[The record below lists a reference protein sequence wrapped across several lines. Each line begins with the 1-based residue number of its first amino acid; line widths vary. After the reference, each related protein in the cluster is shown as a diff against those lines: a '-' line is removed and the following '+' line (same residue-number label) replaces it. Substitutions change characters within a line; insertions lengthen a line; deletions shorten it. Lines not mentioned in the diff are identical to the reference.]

1 MKEKRITNPLRWFA
15 LFGVSAACALALAGC
30 TGNSAES
37 SSEDTAVATYADIDN
52 MDLEYTDRDKDASYD
67 EASATKIVLNGESAQ
82 VEGSGAQVDG
92 ANVTIDSAGT
102 YVISGE
108 LANGQ
113 VRVNIP
119 DTDKA
124 QLVLAGASI
133 HNETGAALFVEQADK
148 CFVMLAEGTEN
159 KLSDGADYSFAEG
172 EDEPDATLFSKDDLT
187 INGSGSLAVT
197 ANYSDA
203 IASKDDLTI
212 TGGTYDISATEDG
225 LRGKDSLKICDG
237 TFTVEAGEDCLKSSR
252 DDDPTKGF
260 VCIDGGMFELNA
272 ANDAVHGETYLRVT
286 SGTITVP
293 TCNEGLEAMVVQV
306 DDGNIQIASEDD
318 ALNAAAPSASSD
330 ESASDETPEG
340 ALGQEQ
346 QGGQQNGQEGQ
357 HPQRPNA
364 QDGGQTPPDLP
375 SGDRPEPPEGSEA
388 QQPNGSEPPSN
399 ANRSEQQPPAA
410 NGNEAQQPP
419 TGSDE
424 QQPSAQNDQQ
434 PQQPNAST
442 AQGQSQPG
450 GAEEGNESCK
460 IIINGGTITLE
471 AKGDAIDSNGSLTIN
486 GGTIF
491 VTGPTSNGD
500 GALDYALD
508 AACNGGTLL
517 IVGSAGMAQD
527 FTSSAQPSAFIQVK
541 GSADQE
547 VIVADQA
554 GTELFSY
561 TPSASYETVIVSSPD
576 FEEGKEYSLIIGS
589 AATTFTA
596 TTK

>member
-1 MKEKRITNPLRWFA
+1 MKEKRITNPFRWFA
-15 LFGVSAACALALAGC
+15 LVSASVACAFALAGC

-52 MDLEYTDRDKDASYD
+52 MDLAYTDHDKDASYD
-67 EASATKIVLNGESAQ
+67 EASATKIILDGESAQ
-82 VEGSGAQVDG
+82 VEGTGAQVEG
-92 ANVTIDSAGT
+92 AKVTIDAAGT

-108 LANGQ
+108 LADGQ
-113 VRVNIP
+113 VCVNVAE
-119 DTDKA
+119 TDKV
-124 QLVLAGASI
+124 QVVLAGAQI

-148 CFVMLAEGTEN
+148 CFITLAEGTEN

-172 EDEPDATLFSKDDLT
+172 EDEPDATLFSKDDVT
-187 INGSGSLAVT
+187 INGTGSLAVT
-197 ANYSDA
+197 ANYSNA
-203 IASKDDLTI
+203 IASKDNLTI
-212 TGGTYDISATEDG
+212 TGGTYNISAKEDG
-225 LRGKDSLKICDG
+225 LRGKDSLKILDG

-260 VCIDGGMFELNA
+260 VCIDGGTFELNA
-272 ANDAVHGETYLRVT
+272 GDDAVHGETYLRVT
-286 SGTITVP
+286 KGDITVP

-330 ESASDETPEG
+330 QNASDEIPEG

-346 QGGQQNGQEGQ
+346 QGGEEGQ
-357 HPQRPNA
+357 LPQRPNA
-364 QDGGQTPPDLP
+364 QDSAQTPPDLP

-388 QQPNGSEPPSN
+388 QQPNGSEPASN
-399 ANRSEQQPPAA
+399 ANRSEQQQPPAA
-410 NGNEAQQPP
+410 NGNKAQQPP

-434 PQQPNAST
+434 PQQPNTST
-442 AQGQSQPG
+442 TQGQSQPG

-460 IIINGGTITLE
+460 IIINGGTIRLE

-541 GSADQE
+541 GVADQE
-547 VIVADQA
+547 IIVADQA
-554 GTELFSY
+554 GAELFSY

-576 FEEGKEYSLIIGS
+576 FEDGKEYSLIIGS
-589 AATTFTA
+589 ATTTFTA

>member
-1 MKEKRITNPLRWFA
+1 MKEKRITNPFRWFA
-15 LFGVSAACALALAGC
+15 LVSVSVACALALAGC
-30 TGNSAES
+30 TENSAES
-37 SSEDTAVATYADIDN
+37 SSEDTAVATYADIEN
-52 MDLEYTDRDKDASYD
+52 MDLAYTDRDKDASYD
-67 EASATKIVLNGESAQ
+67 EASATKIILDGESAQ
-82 VEGSGAQVDG
+82 VEGTGVKVEGAK
-92 ANVTIDSAGT
+92 VTIDAAGT

-113 VRVNIP
+113 VCVNVAE
-119 DTDKA
+119 TDKV
-124 QLVLAGASI
+124 QLVLAGAQI

-148 CFVMLAEGTEN
+148 CFVTLAEGTEN
-159 KLSDGADYSFAEG
+159 KLSDGSDYSFAEG
-172 EDEPDATLFSKDDLT
+172 EDEPNATLFSKDDLT
-187 INGSGSLAVT
+187 INGTGALAVT

-203 IASKDDLTI
+203 IASKDELTI

-272 ANDAVHGETYLRVT
+272 GDDAVHGETYLRVT

-293 TCNEGLEAMVVQV
+293 TCTEGLEAMVVQV

-330 ESASDETPEG
+330 ESASDETSES

-346 QGGQQNGQEGQ
+346 SGGEEGQ

-375 SGDRPEPPEGSEA
+375 SGDRPEPPESSEA
-388 QQPNGSEPPSN
+388 QQSNGSEPPSN

-424 QQPSAQNDQQ
+424 QQPNT
-434 PQQPNAST
+434 ST

-460 IIINGGTITLE
+460 IIINGGTIMLE

-486 GGTIF
+486 GGTVF

-541 GSADQE
+541 GAADQE
-547 VIVADQA
+547 IIVADQA

-576 FEEGKEYSLIIGS
+576 LEEGKEYSLIIGS
-589 AATTFTA
+589 ATTTFTA

>member
-1 MKEKRITNPLRWFA
+1 MKEKRITKPLRWFA
-15 LFGVSAACALALAGC
+15 LVGASVACALALAGC
-30 TGNSAES
+30 TGNSAQDTA
-37 SSEDTAVATYADIDN
+37 EDAAVATYADIEN

-67 EASATKIVLNGESAQ
+67 EANATKIVLNGEGAQ
-82 VEGSGAQVDG
+82 VEGAGVQVEG
-92 ANVTIDSAGT
+92 SKVTIDSAGT

-113 VRVNIP
+113 VCVNVP
-119 DTDKA
+119 ETDKV
-124 QLVLAGASI
+124 QLVLAGASV

-148 CFVMLAEGTEN
+148 CFITLVEGTEN
-159 KLSDGADYSFAEG
+159 KLSDGADYSFTEG

-187 INGSGSLAVT
+187 INGAGSLVVEASY
-197 ANYSDA
+197 ADA

-212 TGGTYDISATEDG
+212 TGGTYNISATEDG
-225 LRGKDSLKICDG
+225 LRGKDSLKILDG
-237 TFTVEAGEDCLKSSR
+237 AFTVEAGEDCLKSSR

-260 VCIDGGMFELNA
+260 VCIDGGTFELNA
-272 ANDAVHGETYLRVT
+272 GDDAIHGETYLRVT
-286 SGTITVP
+286 NGTINIEQ
-293 TCNEGLEAMVVQV
+293 CNEGLEAMVL
-306 DDGNIQIASEDD
+306 QIDEGTVNVNAEDD

-330 ESASDETPEG
+330 ESENGEASEG

-346 QGGQQNGQEGQ
+346 QGGQEGQ
-357 HPQRPNA
+357 QPQRPNA

-375 SGDRPEPPEGSEA
+375 SGDRPEPPEGSEG
-388 QQPNGSEPPSN
+388 QQAKGDSSKAPSN
-399 ANRSEQQPPAA
+399 ASSGEHQQQPPAA
-410 NGNEAQQPP
+410 NGNKAQQPP

-434 PQQPNAST
+434 PQQPNMST
-442 AQGQSQPG
+442 TQGQSQPG

-460 IIINGGTITLE
+460 IIINGGTIRLE

-541 GSADQE
+541 GAADQE
-547 VIVADQA
+547 IIVADQA
-554 GTELFSY
+554 GAELFSY

-576 FEEGKEYSLIIGS
+576 FEDGKEYSLIIGS
-589 AATTFTA
+589 ATTTFTA

>member
-1 MKEKRITNPLRWFA
+1 MKIIERTRERRITQKVLA
-15 LFGVSAACALALAGC
+15 LVAALACAAALCGC
-30 TGNSAES
+30 TDYETGQ
-37 SSEDTAVATYADIDN
+37 DTEEVATYADIEG
-52 MDLEYTDRDKDASYD
+52 MDLEYTDRDKRDTYD
-67 EASATKIVLNGESAQ
+67 EASATKIILDGESAQ
-82 VEGSGAQVDG
+82 VEGTGVKVEGAK
-92 ANVTIDSAGT
+92 VTIDTAGT

-113 VRVNIP
+113 VCVNVAE
-119 DTDKA
+119 TDKV
-124 QLVLAGASI
+124 QLVLAGAQI

-148 CFVMLAEGTEN
+148 CFVTLAEGTEN
-159 KLSDGADYSFAEG
+159 KLSDGSDYSFAEG
-172 EDEPDATLFSKDDLT
+172 EDEPNATLFSKDDLT
-187 INGSGSLAVT
+187 INGTGALAVT

-203 IASKDDLTI
+203 IASKDELTI

-272 ANDAVHGETYLRVT
+272 GDDAVHGETYLRVT

-293 TCNEGLEAMVVQV
+293 TCTEGLEAMVVQV

-330 ESASDETPEG
+330 ESASDETSES

-346 QGGQQNGQEGQ
+346 SGGEEGQ

-375 SGDRPEPPEGSEA
+375 SGDRPEPPESSEA
-388 QQPNGSEPPSN
+388 QQSNGSEPPSN

-434 PQQPNAST
+434 PQQPNTST

-460 IIINGGTITLE
+460 IIINGGTIMLE

-486 GGTIF
+486 GGTVF

-541 GSADQE
+541 GAADQE
-547 VIVADQA
+547 IIVADQA

-576 FEEGKEYSLIIGS
+576 LEEGKEYSLIIGS
-589 AATTFTA
+589 ATTTFTA

>member
-1 MKEKRITNPLRWFA
+1 MKEERITNPFRWFA
-15 LFGVSAACALALAGC
+15 LVSVSVACVLALAGC
-30 TGNSAES
+30 VENSAES
-37 SSEDTAVATYADIDN
+37 SSEDTAVATYADIEN

-113 VRVNIP
+113 VCVNVP
-119 DTDKA
+119 ETDEV
-124 QLVLAGASI
+124 QLVLAGAQI

-148 CFVMLAEGTEN
+148 CFVTLAEGTEN
-159 KLSDGADYSFAEG
+159 KLSDGSDYSFAEG
-172 EDEPDATLFSKDDLT
+172 EDESGATLFSKDDLT
-187 INGSGSLAVT
+187 INGTGALAVT

-237 TFTVEAGEDCLKSSR
+237 AFTVEAGEDCLKSSR

-260 VCIDGGMFELNA
+260 VCIDGGTFELNA
-272 ANDAVHGETYLRVT
+272 GDDAVHGETYLRVT

-318 ALNAAAPSASSD
+318 ALNAAAPSVSSD
-330 ESASDETPEG
+330 ESANDETPEG

-346 QGGQQNGQEGQ
+346 PGGEEGQ

-399 ANRSEQQPPAA
+399 ANRSEQQ
-410 NGNEAQQPP
+410 QPP

-434 PQQPNAST
+434 PQQPNTST

-460 IIINGGTITLE
+460 IIINGGTIMLE

-541 GSADQE
+541 GAADQE
-547 VIVADQA
+547 IIVADQA

>member
-1 MKEKRITNPLRWFA
+1 MKEKRITNPFRWFA
-15 LFGVSAACALALAGC
+15 LVSVSVACALALAGC
-30 TGNSAES
+30 TENSAES

-52 MDLEYTDRDKDASYD
+52 MDLAYTDRDKDASYD
-67 EASATKIVLNGESAQ
+67 EASATKIILDGESAQ
-82 VEGSGAQVDG
+82 VEGTGVKVEGAK
-92 ANVTIDSAGT
+92 VTIDVAGT

-113 VRVNIP
+113 VCVNVAE
-119 DTDKA
+119 TDKV
-124 QLVLAGASI
+124 QLVLAGAQI

-148 CFVMLAEGTEN
+148 CFVTLAEGTEN
-159 KLSDGADYSFAEG
+159 KLSDGSDYSFAEG
-172 EDEPDATLFSKDDLT
+172 EDEPNATLFSKDDLT
-187 INGSGSLAVT
+187 INGTGALAVT

-203 IASKDDLTI
+203 IASKDELTI

-272 ANDAVHGETYLRVT
+272 GDDAVHGETYLRVT

-293 TCNEGLEAMVVQV
+293 TCTEGLEAMVVQV

-330 ESASDETPEG
+330 ESASDETSES

-346 QGGQQNGQEGQ
+346 SGGEEGQ

-364 QDGGQTPPDLP
+364 QDGSQTPPDLP

-399 ANRSEQQPPAA
+399 ANRNEQQPPAA

-434 PQQPNAST
+434 PQQPNTST

-460 IIINGGTITLE
+460 IIINGGTIMLE
-471 AKGDAIDSNGSLTIN
+471 AKGDAIDSNGWLTIN
-486 GGTIF
+486 GGTVF

-517 IVGSAGMAQD
+517 IVGSAGMAQG

-541 GSADQE
+541 GAADQE
-547 VIVADQA
+547 IIVADQA

-576 FEEGKEYSLIIGS
+576 LEEGKEYSLIIGS
-589 AATTFTA
+589 TTTTFTA

>member
-1 MKEKRITNPLRWFA
+1 MKEKRITNPFRWFA
-15 LFGVSAACALALAGC
+15 LVSVSVACALALAGC
-30 TGNSAES
+30 TENSAES
-37 SSEDTAVATYADIDN
+37 SSEDTAVATYADIEN
-52 MDLEYTDRDKDASYD
+52 MDLAYTDRDKDASYD
-67 EASATKIVLNGESAQ
+67 EASATKIILDGESAQ
-82 VEGSGAQVDG
+82 VEGTGVKVEGAK
-92 ANVTIDSAGT
+92 VTIDVAGT

-113 VRVNIP
+113 VYVNVAE
-119 DTDKA
+119 TDKV
-124 QLVLAGASI
+124 QLVLAGAQI

-148 CFVMLAEGTEN
+148 CFVTLAEGTEN
-159 KLSDGADYSFAEG
+159 KLSDGSDYSFAEG
-172 EDEPDATLFSKDDLT
+172 EDEPNATLFSKDDLT
-187 INGSGSLAVT
+187 INGTGALAVT

-203 IASKDDLTI
+203 IASKDELTI

-272 ANDAVHGETYLRVT
+272 GDDAVHGETYLRVT

-293 TCNEGLEAMVVQV
+293 TCTEGLEAMVVQV

-330 ESASDETPEG
+330 ESASDETSEG

-346 QGGQQNGQEGQ
+346 SGGEEGQ

-434 PQQPNAST
+434 PQQPNTST

-460 IIINGGTITLE
+460 IIINGGTIMLE

-486 GGTIF
+486 GGTVF

-527 FTSSAQPSAFIQVK
+527 FTSSAQPSTFIQVK
-541 GSADQE
+541 GAADQE
-547 VIVADQA
+547 IIVADQA

-576 FEEGKEYSLIIGS
+576 LEEGKEYSLIIGS
-589 AATTFTA
+589 ATTTFTA

>member
-37 SSEDTAVATYADIDN
+37 SSEDTAVATYADIEN
-52 MDLEYTDRDKDASYD
+52 MDLAYTDRDKDASYD
-67 EASATKIVLNGESAQ
+67 EASATKIILDGESAQ
-82 VEGSGAQVDG
+82 VEGTGVKVEGAK
-92 ANVTIDSAGT
+92 VTIDVAGT

-113 VRVNIP
+113 VCVNVAE
-119 DTDKA
+119 TDKV
-124 QLVLAGASI
+124 QLVLAGAQI

-148 CFVMLAEGTEN
+148 CFVTLAEGTEN
-159 KLSDGADYSFAEG
+159 KLSDGSDYSFAEG
-172 EDEPDATLFSKDDLT
+172 EDEPNATLFSKDDLT
-187 INGSGSLAVT
+187 INGTGALAVT

-203 IASKDDLTI
+203 IASKDELTI

-272 ANDAVHGETYLRVT
+272 GDDAVHGETYLRVT

-293 TCNEGLEAMVVQV
+293 TCTEGLEAMVVQV

-330 ESASDETPEG
+330 ESASDETSES

-346 QGGQQNGQEGQ
+346 SGGEEGQ

-364 QDGGQTPPDLP
+364 QDGSQTPPDLP

-434 PQQPNAST
+434 PQQPNTST

-460 IIINGGTITLE
+460 IIINGGTIMLE
-471 AKGDAIDSNGSLTIN
+471 AKGDAIDSNGWLTIN
-486 GGTIF
+486 GGTVF

-541 GSADQE
+541 GAADQE
-547 VIVADQA
+547 IIVADQA

-576 FEEGKEYSLIIGS
+576 LEEGKEYSLIIGS
-589 AATTFTA
+589 TTTTFTA

>member
-1 MKEKRITNPLRWFA
+1 MKEKRITNPFRWFA
-15 LFGVSAACALALAGC
+15 LVSVSVGCALALAGC
-30 TGNSAES
+30 TENSAES
-37 SSEDTAVATYADIDN
+37 SSEDTAVATYADIEN
-52 MDLEYTDRDKDASYD
+52 MDLAYTDRDKDASYD
-67 EASATKIVLNGESAQ
+67 EASATKIILDGESAQ
-82 VEGSGAQVDG
+82 VEGTGVKVEGAK
-92 ANVTIDSAGT
+92 VTIDAAGT

-113 VRVNIP
+113 VCVNVAG
-119 DTDKA
+119 TDKV
-124 QLVLAGASI
+124 QLVLAGAQI

-148 CFVMLAEGTEN
+148 CFVTLAEGTEN
-159 KLSDGADYSFAEG
+159 KLSDGSDYSFAEG
-172 EDEPDATLFSKDDLT
+172 EDEPNATLFSKDDLT
-187 INGSGSLAVT
+187 INGTGALAVT

-203 IASKDDLTI
+203 IASKDELTI

-272 ANDAVHGETYLRVT
+272 GDDAVHGETYLRVT

-293 TCNEGLEAMVVQV
+293 TCTEGLEAMVVQV

-330 ESASDETPEG
+330 ESASDETSES

-346 QGGQQNGQEGQ
+346 SGGEEGQ

-419 TGSDE
+419 TGSDK

-434 PQQPNAST
+434 PQQPNTST

-460 IIINGGTITLE
+460 IIINGGTIMLE

-486 GGTIF
+486 GGTVF

-541 GSADQE
+541 GAADQE
-547 VIVADQA
+547 IIVADQA

-576 FEEGKEYSLIIGS
+576 LEEGKEYSLIIGS
-589 AATTFTA
+589 ATTTFTA